1 MEADEVKK
9 PVAAIA
15 VGDNLESVSVDEL
28 GYRLTKLRDEIRR
41 VEVEIERKTASKA
54 AASAFFKS

>member
-9 PVAAIA
+9 PKAQIT
-15 VGDNLESVSVDEL
+15 VGENLESISIAEL
-28 GYRLTKLRDEIRR
+28 QTRLVTLKDEIRR
-41 VEVEIERKTASKA
+41 VEVEIDKKQASKA

>member
-9 PVAAIA
+9 PKPGITI
-15 VGDNLESVSVDEL
+15 GDNLESVSIDEL
-28 GYRLTKLRDEIRR
+28 RHRLTELHDEIRR